1 VAQFFRTDLG
11 GKLRT
16 VIGRSSTLL
25 VLLVLSGCSLVQP
38 RNDLPTPPPPD
49 LPPVVQPEPDV
60 VPVPDPEPVV
70 VEPEPEPEPEPVPS
84 NIQPL
89 VAIVISD
96 QTSAYIEVATALEA
110 YLDHHAVYD
119 LSARGLPARDA
130 FAKIA
135 ESGASAVVAIGL
147 PAARAARRF
156 ATVPVVVGQV
166 FNVTEDDLLSED
178 VKAVSVLPPISLQMD
193 AWHQLDP
200 SVRNVGAILGE
211 GHEALIAETDEALKA
226 RGVKFHYAVAASDR
240 ETLYLFN
247 RLVRDIDGFILFP
260 DNRILSRSVL
270 VEMMNYAS
278 RHRVQV
284 AVFNDPLLEYGA
296 LFSASASES
305 DIAGRITIV
314 LDKILSGNIDAVPT
328 VTPLTEIEIRPNPK
342 AMQRMG
348 LELPVDE
355 NDRKVAEAQ

>member
-1 VAQFFRTDLG
+1 MIR
-11 GKLRT
+11 
-16 VIGRSSTLL
+16 RSSTLL
-25 VLLVLSGCSLVQP
+25 VLLVLSGCSIFTPPQTL
-38 RNDLPTPPPPD
+38 PPPPPPE
-49 LPPVVQPEPDV
+49 LPPIVEPDPDLVPAPQPDPVVVAPDPEPEPDV
-60 VPVPDPEPVV
+60 VPP
-70 VEPEPEPEPEPVPS
+70 

-96 QTSAYIEVATALEA
+96 QTPAYTEVSEALESH
-110 YLDHHAVYD
+110 LDNHVVYD

-166 FNVTEDDLLSED
+166 FNVTDGDLLSDD
-178 VKAVSVLPPISLQMD
+178 VRAVAVLPPISLQMD
-193 AWHQLDP
+193 AWHRLDP

-211 GHEALIAETDEALKA
+211 GHEELIAEADEALKA
-226 RGVKFHYAVAASDR
+226 RGVKFHYAIATSDR

-260 DNRILSRSVL
+260 DNRILSRGVL

-284 AVFNDPLLEYGA
+284 AVFNEPLLEYGA
-296 LFSASASES
+296 LFSAGAPES

-314 LDKILSGNIDAVPT
+314 LDKILSGKIDSVPT
-328 VTPLTEIEIRPNPK
+328 LTPLTEIEVLPNPQ

-348 LELPVDE
+348 LEAPVDAL
-355 NDRKVAEAQ
+355 DHKVAEVQ